1 MGGEVEIGFGG
12 VWAMGVDI
20 GSKIIDA
27 GSYFPHKSGA
37 GRHPFRGKSYWGDH
51 CSASERFVA
60 LKSKG
65 VAAGLKCGV
74 WEDGGKRKQRLQR
87 SQGDRMSQVVTLN
100 AVNEAGHNMD
110 NVIEEEVVGMLE
122 FGVFVRF
129 DASQLAESFTGG
141 GGGL

>member
-27 GSYFPHKSGA
+27 DSNFPHKSGA

-65 VAAGLKCGV
+65 VAAGLKYG
-74 WEDGGKRKQRLQR
+74 
-87 SQGDRMSQVVTLN
+87 
-100 AVNEAGHNMD
+100 AG
-110 NVIEEEVVGMLE
+110 EE
-122 FGVFVRF
+122 
-129 DASQLAESFTGG
+129 GG
-141 GGGL
+141 GGRGEGVVETKRSWRWSCKVWDKH